1 MHRHFTLWFTI
12 YILMNGVAMVKW
24 MDQLQNAKTDLKLLA
39 SSKNSKEFEQKME
52 AMLEKLSTNPQFL
65 SALSLLLNTQSQ
77 LKSFMNF
84 SFEKIWKNIQLPN
97 KKDQERTLYLLHELQ
112 YKIHQVEKEMAR
124 LRALPSSEL
133 VNRKERQTETRPIT
147 VLNKQKTDMPVS
159 KLV

>member
-1 MHRHFTLWFTI
+1 MPRYFTLWLTI
-12 YILMNGVAMVKW
+12 YILTSEVAMVKW
-24 MDQLQNAKTDLKLLA
+24 MDQLQNAKIELNLLA
-39 SSKNSKEFEQKME
+39 SSKTSKEFEQKME

-84 SFEKIWKNIQLPN
+84 TFEKIWKNIQLPN

-112 YKIHQVEKEMAR
+112 FKIHQVEKEMVQFR
-124 LRALPSSEL
+124 TLPSNDFIS
-133 VNRKERQTETRPIT
+133 RKERQSETRPIT
-147 VLNKQKTDMPVS
+147 VLNKQKTDLPVS